1 MGPSQSK
8 TNKKAPAGE
17 VTSQDRA
24 ILDLKNSRDR
34 LKRYIAVLDVD
45 EKRLLDRAKE
55 MHQQGKKRQAVL
67 LMKVR
72 KKKIKEAEN
81 VEAQLLN
88 VYEMVS
94 TIQWTSEQSKI
105 MSALKTGKDAL
116 KQIHDEMSVDDVLN
130 LMEEVEEEQEQ
141 ERLIQEAL
149 TRGVSW
155 ATVDDEELERELEE
169 LQEGMKPVEEKP
181 NYDVDK
187 IPEGK

>member
-8 TNKKAPAGE
+8 TNKKAPVGE

-72 KKKIKEAEN
+72 KKKIKEAE
-81 VEAQLLN
+81 
-88 VYEMVS
+88 VS
-94 TIQWTSEQSKI
+94 ERAEYSSITYSSNNSNPHNARSLAALASPR
-105 MSALKTGKDAL
+105 MS
-116 KQIHDEMSVDDVLN
+116 
-130 LMEEVEEEQEQ
+130 
-141 ERLIQEAL
+141 
-149 TRGVSW
+149 
-155 ATVDDEELERELEE
+155 
-169 LQEGMKPVEEKP
+169 KP
-181 NYDVDK
+181 NS
-187 IPEGK
+187 